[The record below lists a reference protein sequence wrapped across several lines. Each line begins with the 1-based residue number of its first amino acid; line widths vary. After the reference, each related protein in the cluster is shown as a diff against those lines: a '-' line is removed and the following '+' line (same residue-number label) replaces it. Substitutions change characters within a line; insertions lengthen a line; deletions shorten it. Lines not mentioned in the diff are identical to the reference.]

1 MSHPIDE
8 YVGRRI
14 RDERLRAGLS
24 QGDLAERIGVA
35 FQQLQKYERAA
46 NRVSASRLWMLAEAL
61 GQPIASF
68 FPADLTPDLA
78 PDLGAPRL
86 IDFRLLGEIERL
98 DGDQKEVI
106 LRLLHSM
113 QNEKAERTESF

>member
-1 MSHPIDE
+1 
-8 YVGRRI
+8 
-14 RDERLRAGLS
+14 
-24 QGDLAERIGVA
+24 
-35 FQQLQKYERAA
+35 
-46 NRVSASRLWMLAEAL
+46 MLAEAL

-78 PDLGAPRL
+78 PDFGAPRL